1 MCLLPLDQVTYN
13 NKSVSQYLELWTTE
27 KVRMSLNH
35 WGRTPT
41 LRGSFVML
49 RPTVMADIH
58 DLALAHDDPDTM
70 KFFPYGIE
78 SEPPTRESVENAMR
92 SGRQVLTQI
101 DVASGRIVGTTSMYN
116 MDETHRRVTVGYT
129 WISAVVRGTVI
140 NLESKLL
147 LLDYIFGTLGATR
160 AEFAADDLNVRSRR
174 AILALGAT
182 EEGHLRKH
190 ARRRDGS
197 WRTTVV
203 FSVTDD
209 DWPAVR
215 ANIESRI
222 SQRCA
227 TGEYKEPVFRADVVA
242 TELGPKLK

>member
-1 MCLLPLDQVTYN
+1 
-13 NKSVSQYLELWTTE
+13 
-27 KVRMSLNH
+27 
-35 WGRTPT
+35 
-41 LRGSFVML
+41 
-49 RPTVMADIH
+49 
-58 DLALAHDDPDTM
+58 
-70 KFFPYGIE
+70 
-78 SEPPTRESVENAMR
+78 
-92 SGRQVLTQI
+92 
-101 DVASGRIVGTTSMYN
+101 
-116 MDETHRRVTVGYT
+116 MDETLQRVTVGYT
-129 WISAVVRGTVI
+129 WISAVVRGTAI
-140 NLESKLL
+140 NLEAKLL
-147 LLDYIFGTLGATR
+147 LLEYIFGTLGATR
-160 AEFAADDLNVRSRR
+160 AEFTADDLNVRSRR